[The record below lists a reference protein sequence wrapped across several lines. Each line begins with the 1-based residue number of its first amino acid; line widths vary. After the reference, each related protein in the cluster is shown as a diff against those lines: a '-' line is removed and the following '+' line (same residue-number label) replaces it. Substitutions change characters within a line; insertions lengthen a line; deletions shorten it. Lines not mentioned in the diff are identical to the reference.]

1 MDSAAPV
8 SARRPKRP
16 SKLEAVELRRQAS
29 YLNSVVKPFVPDPS
43 NFQAPS

>member
-8 SARRPKRP
+8 SARRPKRA
-16 SKLEAVELRRQAS
+16 SKWEAVELRRQAS
-29 YLNSVVKPFVPDPS
+29 YLNSVVKPFVPDAS